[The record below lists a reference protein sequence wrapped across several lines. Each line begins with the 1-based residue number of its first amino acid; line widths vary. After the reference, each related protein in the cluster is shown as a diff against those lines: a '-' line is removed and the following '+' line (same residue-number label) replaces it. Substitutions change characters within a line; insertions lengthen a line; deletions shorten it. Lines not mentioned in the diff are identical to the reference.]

1 MSTFLQFLQ
10 ASLGEPY
17 LPPLEDLKKQFIK
30 GICIVL
36 IILGVFHQTSQHIG
50 LVYNPTH
57 SLPHRLFLNLKN
69 LTPNKGD
76 YTCIKSAWYGGNVI
90 KKVVGVPGDRLAYD
104 KSGNLW
110 IGKALKIGKP
120 KRKAKDG
127 RLLTPLKP
135 GIIPQGRVFVSGEHE
150 RSFDSRY
157 EELGL
162 IPEKDLQGRLLVLI

>member
-1 MSTFLQFLQ
+1 MSYFLHFLQ

-17 LPPLEDLKKQFIK
+17 LPPLEDLKNQFIK

-36 IILGVFHQTSQHIG
+36 FILGVFHIGSKHIG
-50 LVYNPTH
+50 LVYSPTH
-57 SLPHRLFLNLKN
+57 SLSYRLFLNLKKV
-69 LTPNKGD
+69 TPKKGD
-76 YTCIKSAWYGGNVI
+76 YTCLNSPWYGGHVI
-90 KKVVGVPGDRLAYD
+90 KKVVGLSGDHLTYD
-104 KSGNLW
+104 QGGNLW

-127 RLLTPLKP
+127 RPLTPIKP
-135 GIIPQGRVFVSGEHE
+135 GIIPSGMVFVSGEHE

-162 IPEKDLQGRLLVLI
+162 IPEKDLQGRLLALI